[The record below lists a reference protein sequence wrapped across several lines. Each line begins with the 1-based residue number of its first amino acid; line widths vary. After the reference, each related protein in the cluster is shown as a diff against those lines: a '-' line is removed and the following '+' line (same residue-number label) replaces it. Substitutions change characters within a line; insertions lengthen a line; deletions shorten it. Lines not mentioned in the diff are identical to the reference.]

1 MPNFADYQ
9 KKTSRVIPVVR
20 LVRDPIGSVAVPSA

>member
-1 MPNFADYQ
+1 MAGIYPSYDSYQ

-20 LVRDPIGSVAVPSA
+20 LHPAS